1 MIIIVITMTRQPL
14 IIRLQLLTIRPTKL
28 TYTHTTNHI
37 LIPFFLF
44 LYLVTAIILQIKINR
59 FYCRFYSV
67 SINLFALI
75 EFRVWLY
82 VWEWYIT
89 AFLVLWGEGWLVF
102 MVGGAMGILSL
113 SAACFVRLVC
123 HLIVI
128 FIIVAVVIIT
138 RLSLATKPTLRPY
151 HTILTFLLLV
161 VIFHQQ
167 PITNTLLVSRSS
179 LYSSL

>member
-28 TYTHTTNHI
+28 TTTTNHI

-44 LYLVTAIILQIKINR
+44 LYLVTTIILQIKINR
-59 FYCRFYSV
+59 FYCRFYSI

-75 EFRVWLY
+75 EFWVWLY

-102 MVGGAMGILSL
+102 MVGGILSL
-113 SAACFVRLVC
+113 SAACFIRLIC
-123 HLIVI
+123 YLIVI
-128 FIIVAVVIIT
+128 FIFIIVVVVIIT
-138 RLSLATKPTLRPY
+138 RLTLTTKPSLWPY

-161 VIFHQQ
+161 VIFHQ
-167 PITNTLLVSRSS
+167 
-179 LYSSL
+179 